1 MTEKKKIIEAKNI
14 SVQFRVRNR
23 YLTAIRDVSVDLY
36 DGEVLAIV
44 GESGSGKSVF
54 TKTFTGMLE
63 ENGHISEG
71 TILYNGQ
78 DLAQIKSND
87 EWAKIRGGEIA
98 TIFQDP
104 MTSLNPILTI
114 GKQIVEVIEKHQ
126 KIKGEKAKQIAI
138 DLMKKS
144 GDS

>member
-1 MTEKKKIIEAKNI
+1 
-14 SVQFRVRNR
+14 
-23 YLTAIRDVSVDLY
+23 
-36 DGEVLAIV
+36 
-44 GESGSGKSVF
+44 
-54 TKTFTGMLE
+54 MLE

-138 DLMKKS
+138 DLMKKKWGFLKPKNVFRIIHSNILEECVS
-144 GDS
+144 GLLLQSHWHASRKF